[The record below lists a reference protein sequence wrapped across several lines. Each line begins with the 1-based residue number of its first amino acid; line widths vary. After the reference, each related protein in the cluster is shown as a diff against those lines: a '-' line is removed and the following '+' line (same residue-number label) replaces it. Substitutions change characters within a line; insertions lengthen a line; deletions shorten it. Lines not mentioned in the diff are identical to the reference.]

1 MTMKIWLFVLTFPH
15 INTRHGAANI
25 SSIFNDL
32 HAVQLD
38 KNRQHTHVC
47 FAGYHESQPHSL

>member
-47 FAGYHESQPHSL
+47 FAGYHESQPH